1 MAKKKFTS
9 GLVYST
15 NKELFEDHAIK
26 NEEIVDPSLQN
37 LKIRLDTK
45 QRAGKSVTIVE
56 NFEGSGIEELGRNLK
71 NFCGTGGS
79 VKDGLIIIQ
88 GDNRE
93 KVFQYL
99 LKRGFKKT
107 KKN

>member
-56 NFEGSGIEELGRNLK
+56 NFEGGGIEELGRSLK

>member
-1 MAKKKFTS
+1 MSKKKFTS

-15 NKELFEDHAIK
+15 NKELFDNSSPQEQ
-26 NEEIVDPSLQN
+26 EIFEPSMQN
-37 LKIRLDTK
+37 LKIKLDTK

-56 NFEGSGIEELGRNLK
+56 GFEGGGIEDFGKSLK

-79 VKDGLIIIQ
+79 VKDGVIIVQ

-93 KVFQYL
+93 KVFQFL
-99 LKRGFKKT
+99 LKGGYKNIKKI
-107 KKN
+107 

>member
-15 NKELFEDHAIK
+15 NKELFENAP
-26 NEEIVDPSLQN
+26 EEELEIIDPAKQI
-37 LKIRLDTK
+37 LKIKLDTK

-56 NFEGSGIEELGRNLK
+56 NFEGKGIEAMGRNLK

-79 VKDGLIIIQ
+79 VKDGIIIIQ

-93 KVFQYL
+93 KILQYL
-99 LKRGFKKT
+99 LKAGFSKT
-107 KKN
+107 KKI

>member
-1 MAKKKFTS
+1 MTKKKFTS

-15 NKELFEDHAIK
+15 NKELFD
-26 NEEIVDPSLQN
+26 NSSSEEEEVLELSLQN

-56 NFEGSGIEELGRNLK
+56 GFEGGGIEDLGRSLK

-79 VKDGLIIIQ
+79 VKDGIIIIQ

-93 KVFQYL
+93 KAFQYL
-99 LKRGFKKT
+99 LKNGYKKI
-107 KKN
+107 KKI